1 MGPEGAGQVA
11 SGGVT
16 GGTADPRAEEPGE
29 VTGSPA
35 GAGDGKSGR
44 RVTAHITPG
53 CRPASWSDVDSEAA
67 VWLGTLGPAGPVCGL
82 PGPRAPPSVGLA
94 EGREASQCASGR
106 PRAGLRA
113 PFPVPLLR
121 PRAPRLLP
129 RPADLSRA
137 VGGRG
142 AVPADSGAWTRVKSW
157 GKTFVPC
164 LLRVDLSSALG
175 RECRALPRPAA
186 PSCHI
191 LRFRSAISA
200 RQAIAVPTATNEG
213 ATPDLRR
220 RRAGWDGQEHSWGR
234 GWRVPRSCHDTG
246 PATDPPFLP
255 SVYSEL
261 MRGPRRTHG
270 EASRVAA
277 NTTVP
282 GDRVCSV
289 SRWVS
294 LKRGAAIVYE
304 RHFI

>member
-1 MGPEGAGQVA
+1 M
-11 SGGVT
+11 
-16 GGTADPRAEEPGE
+16 
-29 VTGSPA
+29 SP
-35 GAGDGKSGR
+35 
-44 RVTAHITPG
+44 
-53 CRPASWSDVDSEAA
+53 PAAA
-67 VWLGTLGPAGPVCGL
+67 PQAGPTWTARPPSGWGHSV
-82 PGPRAPPSVGLA
+82 PRAPCA
-94 EGREASQCASGR
+94 ACRGRELRPPWDWPRGERLHSARRGVHGPGSG
-106 PRAGLRA
+106 A
-113 PFPVPLLR
+113 PFPVPLLW

-137 VGGRG
+137 VGGHG

-157 GKTFVPC
+157 GKTFVLC

-213 ATPDLRR
+213 VTPDLRR
-220 RRAGWDGQEHSWGR
+220 RRAGWDGQEHSRGR

-246 PATDPPFLP
+246 PATDPPFSP

-261 MRGPRRTHG
+261 TRGPRRTHG
-270 EASRVAA
+270 EASRAAA
-277 NTTVP
+277 NATVP

-289 SRWVS
+289 SWWVS

>member
-1 MGPEGAGQVA
+1 M
-11 SGGVT
+11 
-16 GGTADPRAEEPGE
+16 
-29 VTGSPA
+29 TGSPA

-44 RVTAHITPG
+44 RVTAHVTPG

-106 PRAGLRA
+106 PRARLRA

-137 VGGRG
+137 VGGHG
-142 AVPADSGAWTRVKSW
+142 AVPANSGAWTRVKSW

-200 RQAIAVPTATNEG
+200 RQAIAVPTVTNEG
-213 ATPDLRR
+213 ATPTSGDVGAAGTARNIRGAVVGGFRVRATTQGLPPTRLSRPPSILNLRGVHVGR
-220 RRAGWDGQEHSWGR
+220 TAKPR
-234 GWRVPRSCHDTG
+234 GWRQT
-246 PATDPPFLP
+246 PPSP
-255 SVYSEL
+255 GTVS
-261 MRGPRRTHG
+261 
-270 EASRVAA
+270 AA
-277 NTTVP
+277 CP
-282 GDRVCSV
+282 G
-289 SRWVS
+289 
-294 LKRGAAIVYE
+294 G
-304 RHFI
+304 

>member
-1 MGPEGAGQVA
+1 M
-11 SGGVT
+11 
-16 GGTADPRAEEPGE
+16 DPRAEEPGE

-44 RVTAHITPG
+44 RVTAHVTPS

-106 PRAGLRA
+106 PRAGLWGTVPCATPAA
-113 PFPVPLLR
+113 PGSSSAASARR
-121 PRAPRLLP
+121 PEPC
-129 RPADLSRA
+129 
-137 VGGRG
+137 GGRAG

-175 RECRALPRPAA
+175 RKCRALPRPAA

-220 RRAGWDGQEHSWGR
+220 RRAGWDGQEHSRGR

-246 PATDPPFLP
+246 PATDPPFSP

-261 MRGPRRTHG
+261 TRGPRRTHG
-270 EASRVAA
+270 EASWVAA
-277 NTTVP
+277 NATVP
-282 GDRVCSV
+282 GTV
-289 SRWVS
+289 S
-294 LKRGAAIVYE
+294 AACPGG
-304 RHFI
+304 